1 MAKIQTP
8 VKGYT
13 GIIAGIPFVNGIG
26 ETEDRWVIQWF
37 RRKGYKVIE
46 KKKIDYNSLT
56 VKELRRL
63 AKEKGI
69 EEYSDM
75 KKDELI
81 QALKG

>member
-8 VKGYT
+8 VKGYA

-26 ETEDRWVIQWF
+26 ETEDKWVIQWF

-46 KKKIDYNSLT
+46 EKKIDYNSLT
-56 VKELRRL
+56 VKELRTI

-69 EEYSDM
+69 EGYSDM

-81 QALKG
+81 QALEG